1 MVEVRSGK
9 GLAESVPID
18 GGVAAGAI
26 GSEGA
31 LVLIFMAGPAI
42 AEFKIDVLYI
52 FAAARRTDRWMASF
66 ARYLLVFAYQ
76 LKPCFVVVED
86 RRFFPDFG
94 IMTGI
99 ALRFRKLL
107 LMRTFFVV
115 ATDT

>member
-42 AEFKIDVLYI
+42 AELKVGVLNVLS
-52 FAAARRTDRWMASF
+52 TTGSTHGGMAFF
-66 ARYLLVFAYQ
+66 ARYLLVFADQ

-86 RRFFPDFG
+86 WCFFPDFG

-107 LMRTFFVV
+107 LMRTLIVV